1 MDVVSAIN
9 GCAGRGRDLGESV
22 AKSVMGVVCAT
33 NEYIWLVV

>member
-22 AKSVMGVVCAT
+22 AKSVMGVVCARFVKG
-33 NEYIWLVV
+33 WDML